1 MTKVMSLNILAIVA
15 STILIYVANINPAG
29 AQHGIESTIPQP
41 RSINASRCRCFPRDS
56 CWPSISEW
64 TTFNQSLHGELIA
77 TVPLASPCHN
87 NSFGHF
93 DAHECAELQSTWFF
107 PETHIISSSSIMAPF
122 FTNNSCNPFLP
133 RDTRCA
139 LGNYKSYAVNVSDVF
154 DIQMTVKF
162 VQERNIRLTIRNT
175 GHDYNGKATGAGAI
189 AVWTH
194 YMKSMEI
201 LNYTGSTYAGMALK
215 MGAGVQAIEA
225 YQYAHKK
232 GLVIIG
238 GNVPTVGIVGGYTQG
253 GGHGPLS

>member
-1 MTKVMSLNILAIVA
+1 
-15 STILIYVANINPAG
+15 
-29 AQHGIESTIPQP
+29 
-41 RSINASRCRCFPRDS
+41 
-56 CWPSISEW
+56 
-64 TTFNQSLHGELIA
+64 
-77 TVPLASPCHN
+77 
-87 NSFGHF
+87 
-93 DAHECAELQSTWFF
+93 
-107 PETHIISSSSIMAPF
+107 MAPF